1 MSLTESMPGL
11 SLTNIDAMGLYENLR
26 NATSASQMQQ
36 DQSRLEKTAGEFE
49 GLFLSLLLKEMRGTL
64 QNGGFFGE
72 EGSDTF
78 GGMFD
83 LFLGQHLAKST
94 PLGIAD
100 MIRNTYPDSQKR
112 GDSGSISIRA

>member
-1 MSLTESMPGL
+1 MSLTEGMPGL
-11 SLTNIDAMGLYENLR
+11 SLTNIDAMGLYEKLSS
-26 NATSASQMQQ
+26 TKTPTELQDPSQ
-36 DQSRLEKTAGEFE
+36 LEKTAGEFE
-49 GLFLSLLLKEMRGTL
+49 GVFLSLLLKEMRGTL